1 MVEVNLTDQVCVLIN
16 LLNFKTKIEKLTK
29 FIFKG
34 QTHSVASVLTFEDI
48 GFTSSDD
55 NVRLSLMNQAISG

>member
-1 MVEVNLTDQVCVLIN
+1 MVDVNLTDKICVLLDKLN
-16 LLNFKTKIEKLTK
+16 LKTKIEKQTK
-29 FIFKG
+29 FIFRG